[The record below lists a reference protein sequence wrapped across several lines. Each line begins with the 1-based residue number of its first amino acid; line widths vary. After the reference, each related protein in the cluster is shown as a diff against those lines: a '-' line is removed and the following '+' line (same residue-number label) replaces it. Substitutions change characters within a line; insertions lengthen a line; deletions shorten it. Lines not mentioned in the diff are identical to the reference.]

1 MTATT
6 CPPVIDL
13 SLPRKS
19 PLVSSRLFSPPL
31 NKTWTI
37 GKYCRPM
44 YLPYLLSVIP
54 TFRARCSISIKF
66 VFSWFFSWKS
76 SVAGRFLKLCPSGTF
91 LLLWWFSLSSGL
103 EFPYFLERILI
114 LIGFFTFFVY
124 FPVCD
129 PLWPCLLYFLIAKCF
144 LLIFFL
150 LWVLNAEG
158 EVSDLCL
165 IFIFESWSN
174 WEACAAL
181 CNVGGWGVPK

>member
-1 MTATT
+1 
-6 CPPVIDL
+6 
-13 SLPRKS
+13 
-19 PLVSSRLFSPPL
+19 
-31 NKTWTI
+31 
-37 GKYCRPM
+37 M

-66 VFSWFFSWKS
+66 VFSCFFSWKS
-76 SVAGRFLKLCPSGTF
+76 SVAGRFLKSCPSGTF

-103 EFPYFLERILI
+103 EFPYFLDRILI